1 MLKWI
6 HGRWQ
11 NFINSNYPMKV
22 KMFQLMAFC
31 GVIASMAGAIMSAVI
46 DVGSMIVLITLA
58 GAIFIILLYYLG
70 MKYNK
75 QDICG
80 CFMALFLNCV
90 FMPIVFFTGGGI
102 ESGSSIWYLLC
113 LFTTFC
119 LLEGKM
125 LWIVLSIS
133 YGCMIV
139 VYRLAYLYPEYII
152 PIENNW
158 KTYLDVMN
166 ALVLVSS
173 ICGCFVLFQNK
184 IRLKE
189 QDKVIEQSREIE
201 RLYQTK
207 NRFFANMSHEIRTP
221 INTIIGLNEMILRED
236 VSPEIAENATHI
248 QEASKMLLALINDVL
263 DISKLESGKME
274 IIPMQYEPSRMFSE
288 LVNLIWIRAQE
299 KKLEFRVDVAPDI
312 PSVLFGDDVRIK
324 QIVTNL
330 LTNAVKYTEKGSVTL
345 VARSERVDAN
355 RVKLIISV
363 KDTGIGIRKED
374 MHNLFDSFQR
384 MDKRTNA
391 NVEGTGLGLSISGH
405 LSEMMGGKITVNSIY
420 QRGSVFT
427 FQVEQT
433 IVDAKPMGHMDFM
446 IQEITAQRKRY
457 HQSFEAPEA
466 RVLIVDDNE
475 TNLLVAKKLLRET
488 KVRID
493 TARSGKECL
502 ERTKQFYYHVIFMDQ
517 LMPEMGGAE
526 TLTKLRRQENGLCRD
541 VPVIALTAN
550 VTTGAEQIYKDIG
563 FNGYL
568 AKPIDFTLLE
578 ATLMKHLPQEL
589 LEYYAL
595 PEEDGEKEDF
605 LRNVS
610 NDQKK
615 RIYITT
621 DFLCD
626 LPKTCLKRYD
636 IGLMHC
642 YVKID
647 DARFSDGKEI
657 SAKNFIEYLEHND
670 SEITTQ
676 CAQVEEYESFFA
688 NALGIGEHV
697 IHIAPSQITSV
708 GFQRASA
715 AAQGF
720 DHVTVIDSGHLSAG
734 LGLIAMSAADMAENG
749 SSVQEILA
757 KIERLKSLVSS
768 SVIVDSADFMYRNGR
783 VSRIVKALCDAFQL
797 HLVMKTKN
805 GAITLGNAKH
815 GKMQDAYRS
824 YIRNALK
831 DKKDIDTRV
840 ALVTHTGCTA
850 RQINEFRQ
858 EIAKY
863 QKFEN
868 VFVEKAS
875 ATVSCNCGPGSM
887 GLTFM
892 RKETM
897 KKPELVS

>member
-1 MLKWI
+1 MIKWV
-6 HGRWQ
+6 HKKWQ
-11 NFINSNYPMKV
+11 DFISSDYPMKV
-22 KMFQLMAFC
+22 KIFQLLAFC
-31 GVIASMAGAIMSAVI
+31 GVIASIAGAIMSAVI

-58 GAIFIILLYYLG
+58 GAIFIILLYFLG

-75 QDICG
+75 QDICS
-80 CFMALFLNCV
+80 CFMVLFLNCI

-102 ESGSSIWYLLC
+102 ESGSSLWYMLC

-125 LWIVLSIS
+125 LWIGLSVS
-133 YGCMIV
+133 YACMV
-139 VYRLAYLYPEYII
+139 VIYRLAYRYPEYII
-152 PIENNW
+152 PIENSW

-166 ALVLVSS
+166 ALVLVTS
-173 ICGCFVLFQNK
+173 ICGFFVLFQNK
-184 IRLKE
+184 IRRKE

-248 QEASKMLLALINDVL
+248 QEASRMLLALINDVL

-274 IIPMQYEPSRMFSE
+274 IIPVQYETGRMFSE
-288 LVNLIWIRAQE
+288 LVNLIWIRAHE
-299 KKLEFRVDVAPDI
+299 KKLDFRVDVSPDI
-312 PSVLFGDDVRIK
+312 PSMLFGDEVRIK

-345 VARSERVDAN
+345 IARCEQTDTN

-374 MHNLFDSFQR
+374 MHNLFNSFQR
-384 MDKRTNA
+384 MDERTNA
-391 NVEGTGLGLSISGH
+391 KIEGTGLGLSISGY

-427 FQVEQT
+427 FQLEQNV
-433 IVDAKPMGHMDFM
+433 VDVTPMGYMDFM
-446 IQEITAQRKRY
+446 LKDTTAQRKKY

-475 TNLLVAKKLLRET
+475 TNLLVTKKLLRET

-502 ERTKQFYYHVIFMDQ
+502 ELTKRFYYHVIFMDQ

-526 TLTKLRRQENGLCRD
+526 TLSKLRRQENGLCRD

-568 AKPIDFTLLE
+568 AKPINFTLLE
-578 ATLMKHLPQEL
+578 ATLMKHLPREL
-589 LEYYAL
+589 LEYYIL
-595 PEEDGEKEDF
+595 PEEEEEKEDF
-605 LRNVS
+605 IRTIS
-610 NDQKK
+610 NTKKK

-621 DFLCD
+621 DCLCD
-626 LPKTCLKRYD
+626 LPKACLKRYD
-636 IGLMHC
+636 IGLMHS

-647 DARFSDGKEI
+647 NARFSDGKEI

-676 CAQVEEYESFFA
+676 CAQVEEYETFFA

-697 IHIAPSQITSV
+697 IHIAPAQNISV
-708 GFQRASA
+708 GYQRALA

-720 DHVTVIDSGHLSAG
+720 DHVTVVDSEHLSTG
-734 LGLIAMSAADMAENG
+734 LGLIAVSAADMAENG
-749 SSVQEILA
+749 GSVQEILE
-757 KIERLKSLVSS
+757 KIERLKHLVSS
-768 SVIVDSADFMYRNGR
+768 SVIVESADYMFRNKR
-783 VSRIVKALCDAFQL
+783 VNRTVKDLCTAFQL
-797 HLVMKTKN
+797 HLVMRMKN
-805 GAITLGNAKH
+805 GTITPFKAKH

-824 YIRNALK
+824 YIRTALK
-831 DKKDIDTRV
+831 DKKDIDTQV
-840 ALVTHTGCTA
+840 AFITHTGCTA
-850 RQINEFRQ
+850 RQINEFKS
-858 EIAKY
+858 EVVKY

-868 VFVEKAS
+868 IFVEKAS

-892 RKETM
+892 RKEMLKTHGR
-897 KKPELVS
+897 

>member
-1 MLKWI
+1 MIKWI
-6 HGRWQ
+6 RKTWQ
-11 NFINSNYPMKV
+11 DFISSNHPVKV
-22 KMFQLMAFC
+22 KIFQLLTFC
-31 GVIASMAGAIMSAVI
+31 GVIASIAGAIMSAVI

-58 GAIFIILLYYLG
+58 GAVFIIILYFLG

-75 QDICG
+75 QNICG
-80 CFMALFLNCV
+80 CFMVLFLNCV
-90 FMPIVFFTGGGI
+90 FMPIVFFTGGGL
-102 ESGSSIWYLLC
+102 ESGSSLWYMLC

-119 LLEGKM
+119 LVEGKL
-125 LWIVLSIS
+125 LWVVLSIS
-133 YGCMIV
+133 YICMIV
-139 VYRLAYLYPEYII
+139 IYRLAYLFPEYII
-152 PIENNW
+152 PIENSW

-166 ALVLVSS
+166 AQVLVTS
-173 ICGCFVLFQNK
+173 ICGFFVLFQNK

-248 QEASKMLLALINDVL
+248 QEASRMLLALINDVL

-274 IIPMQYEPSRMFSE
+274 IVPVHYETGQMFSE
-288 LVNLIWIRAQE
+288 LINLIWIRAHE
-299 KKLEFRVDVAPDI
+299 KKLDFKVDVSPEI
-312 PSVLFGDDVRIK
+312 PSMLFGDEVRIK

-345 VARSERVDAN
+345 VARSERTDTN

-363 KDTGIGIRKED
+363 SDTGIGIRKED
-374 MHNLFDSFQR
+374 MHNLFHSFQR
-384 MDKRTNA
+384 MDEQTNA
-391 NVEGTGLGLSISGH
+391 KIEGTGLGLSISGH
-405 LSEMMGGKITVNSIY
+405 LSEMMGGKITVNSVY

-427 FQVEQT
+427 FQLEQD
-433 IVDAKPMGHMDFM
+433 IVDIHPMGYMDFM
-446 IQEITAQRKRY
+446 LKDTTVQRKQY

-475 TNLLVAKKLLRET
+475 TNLLVTKKLLRDT

-493 TARSGKECL
+493 TAKSGKECL
-502 ERTKQFYYHVIFMDQ
+502 ELTKQFYYHVIFMDQ

-568 AKPIDFTLLE
+568 AKPINFMLLE
-578 ATLMKHLPQEL
+578 AALMKHLPREL
-589 LEYYAL
+589 LEYYTL
-595 PEEDGEKEDF
+595 PEEDKDKEDF
-605 LRNVS
+605 IRNFS
-610 NDQKK
+610 NIAKK

-621 DFLCD
+621 DCLCD
-626 LPKTCLKRYD
+626 LPKSCLNRYD
-636 IGLMHC
+636 IGVMHS

-647 DARFSDGKEI
+647 HARFSDGKEI
-657 SAKNFIEYLEHND
+657 SAKNFIEYLEHTD

-697 IHIAPSQITSV
+697 IHIAPAQSTSI

-720 DHVTVIDSGHLSAG
+720 DHVTVVDSEQLSAG

-749 SSVQEILA
+749 SSVQEILEQ
-757 KIERLKSLVSS
+757 IERLKHLVSC
-768 SVIVDSADFMYRNGR
+768 SVILESVDYMFRNRR
-783 VSRIVKALCDAFQL
+783 VNRTVKDLCTAFQL
-797 HLVMKTKN
+797 HLVIRIKN
-805 GAITLGNAKH
+805 GTITPIKAKH
-815 GKMQDAYRS
+815 GKMRDAYRS

-831 DKKDIDTRV
+831 DKKDIDTQV
-840 ALVTHTGCTA
+840 AFITHTGCTA
-850 RQINEFRQ
+850 RQINEFRL
-858 EIAKY
+858 EVAKY

-868 VFVEKAS
+868 IFVEKAS
-875 ATVSCNCGPGSM
+875 ATISCNCGPGSM

-892 RKETM
+892 RKETS
-897 KKPELVS
+897 KNHVR